1 MAEKGFDGLRV
12 LALENRRSTEI
23 AALIRNYGG
32 VPTVVP
38 VMREVPLESNEEAFS
53 FAKALMAGQFDL
65 VLFLTGAGTKILFSA
80 VLTRFPREQFVAALR
95 QTKIAVRGPK
105 PVAALRE
112 FGIAAD
118 IVSQEPS
125 TWREVLDSVDSACPE
140 GIASLRV
147 AVQEYGAVN
156 TSLLEGLAQR
166 GAQVTRVPV
175 YQWALSDNLD
185 EIRATVGAVLGGE
198 FEVLLFLTGIQATHF
213 CQVARDMGQLEPL
226 LQSLKRIVVV
236 CIGPST
242 AEALTLL
249 GITPDFQPSHPK
261 MGITVREA
269 ANVAVRLIKGKRG
282 G

>member
-1 MAEKGFDGLRV
+1 MGETGFGGLRV
-12 LALENRRSTEI
+12 LALENRRATEI
-23 AALIRNYGG
+23 ATLIRNHGG

-65 VLFLTGAGTKILFSA
+65 VLFLTGAGTKILFNA
-80 VLTRFPREQFVAALR
+80 VPTRFPREEFVAALK

-105 PVAALRE
+105 PIAALRE
-112 FGIAAD
+112 FGVAAD
-118 IVSQEPS
+118 IVSPEPS
-125 TWREVLDSVDSACPE
+125 TWREVLGSVDVAYPD

-185 EIRATVGAVLGGE
+185 EIRATVRAVLRGE
-198 FEVLLFLTGIQATHF
+198 FEVLLFLTGIQAMHF
-213 CQVARDMGQLEPL
+213 CQVARDMGQVEPL
-226 LQSLKRIVVV
+226 LESLKRIVVV

-242 AEALTLL
+242 EEALTLL

-261 MGITVREA
+261 MGITVRES
-269 ANVAVRLIKGKRG
+269 ANVALRLIKGKRAE
-282 G
+282 

>member
-1 MAEKGFDGLRV
+1 MAETGFGGLRV
-12 LALENRRSTEI
+12 LALENRRATEI
-23 AALIRNYGG
+23 ATLIRNYGG

-53 FAKALMAGQFDL
+53 FAKALMAGQFDV
-65 VLFLTGAGTKILFSA
+65 VLFLTGAGTKILFNA
-80 VLTRFPREQFVAALR
+80 VLTRFPRVEFIAALKHKR
-95 QTKIAVRGPK
+95 IAVRGPK

-112 FGIAAD
+112 FGVAAD
-118 IVSQEPS
+118 IVSPEPS
-125 TWREVLDSVDSACPE
+125 TWREVLGSVDAAYPD
-140 GIASLRV
+140 GIGGLRV

-185 EIRATVGAVLGGE
+185 EIRATVGAVLRGE
-198 FEVLLFLTGIQATHF
+198 FEVLLFLTGIQAVHF
-213 CQVARDMGQLEPL
+213 CQVARDMGQLDPL
-226 LQSLKRIVVV
+226 LESLKRIVVV

-261 MGITVREA
+261 MGSLSGSQQTWLRA
-269 ANVAVRLIKGKRG
+269 SSWAND
-282 G
+282 

>member
-23 AALIRNYGG
+23 ATLIRNYGG

-38 VMREVPLESNEEAFS
+38 VMREVPLESNEEALS
-53 FAKALMAGQFDL
+53 FAKALMAGQFDM
-65 VLFLTGAGTKILFSA
+65 VLFLTGVGTKILFNA
-80 VLTRFPREQFVAALR
+80 VLTCFPREEFVAALK

-112 FGIAAD
+112 YGVAAD
-118 IVSQEPS
+118 IISREPS
-125 TWREVLDSVDSACPE
+125 TWREVLDSVDAAYPA
-140 GIASLRV
+140 GISRLRV

-166 GAQVTRVPV
+166 GAQLTRVPV

-185 EIRATVGAVLGGE
+185 EIRATVGAVLRGE
-198 FEVLLFLTGIQATHF
+198 FEVLLILTGIQAMHL
-213 CQVARDMGQLEPL
+213 CQVADGMGQLKPL
-226 LQSLKRIVVV
+226 LESLGRIVVV

-242 AEALTLL
+242 AEALTTL

-261 MGITVREA
+261 MGITVRES
-269 ANVAVRLIKGKRG
+269 ANVAVRLIKGKRTG
-282 G
+282 